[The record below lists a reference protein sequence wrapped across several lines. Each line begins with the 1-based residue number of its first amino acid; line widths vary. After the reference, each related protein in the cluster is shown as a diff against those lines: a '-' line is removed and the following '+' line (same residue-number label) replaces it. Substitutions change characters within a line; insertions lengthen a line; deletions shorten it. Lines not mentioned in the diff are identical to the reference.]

1 MKQKERASVAL
12 IKAVVNLRSVKD
24 KYEIEEL
31 EKAAAI
37 GYQMHVTSM
46 KMAKPGIYE
55 REIAGAIEGIALSQG
70 GAGVSFPIILSQM
83 DRRYTTMIIVRF

>member
-70 GAGVSFPIILSQM
+70 LVSLSQSSYHKM